1 MGRSYEEASASAT
14 RTGPATV
21 LYPHTH
27 IHIDDNIKAA
37 LNQGFHDAY
46 IWGFGPFITHEPRFF
61 QIYDHIH
68 LHMAISQPKS
78 SMGRTKGTVEKIL
91 NQADVALVA
100 QQACAAMDELQ
111 KASLA
116 VAPAKLFDEFATKR
130 ISFDMFGM
138 RF

>member
-1 MGRSYEEASASAT
+1 MTLIYGASAPSS
-14 RTGPATV
+14 RMN
-21 LYPHTH
+21 H
-27 IHIDDNIKAA
+27 
-37 LNQGFHDAY
+37 GFFRFMIIYIY
-46 IWGFGPFITHEPRFF
+46 IWPSLSPSPAWGAQRE
-61 QIYDHIH
+61 Q
-68 LHMAISQPKS
+68 SK
-78 SMGRTKGTVEKIL
+78 KIL